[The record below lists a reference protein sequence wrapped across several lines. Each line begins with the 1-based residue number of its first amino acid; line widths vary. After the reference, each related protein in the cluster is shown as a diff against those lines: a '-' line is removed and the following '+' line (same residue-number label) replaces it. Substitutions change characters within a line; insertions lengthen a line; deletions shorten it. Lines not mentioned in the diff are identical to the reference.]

1 MSYCSDF
8 SSSKL
13 DLCGILTRLRIMRST
28 YSLLLA
34 TLLFSA
40 CGDSPSDPHSHH
52 ATAPSA
58 VGVAASPNPVSV
70 VDGVTQ
76 VDMTANDQMKYNVDV
91 FTVPAGGAVRL
102 TLRNI
107 GKMPKA
113 SMGHNVVFLSADADP
128 NAFAAVAAAA
138 RDSDYIPASLQTQI
152 LASSKLLG
160 PGEMDSINFTAPS
173 EPGNYTFLCSFPAH
187 MFAGMR
193 GIMIVD

>member
-1 MSYCSDF
+1 MK
-8 SSSKL
+8 SSN
-13 DLCGILTRLRIMRST
+13 
-28 YSLLLA
+28 SLLLA

-40 CGDSPSDPHSHH
+40 CGDSPSDPHAHH

-58 VGVAASPNPVSV
+58 VNAVASSNPVLV

-76 VDMTANDQMKYNVDV
+76 VDMTANDQMKYNVDA
-91 FTVPAGGAVRL
+91 FTVPAGGAVKL

-128 NAFAAVAAAA
+128 NAFAAAAAAA

-193 GIMIVD
+193 GIMTVE